1 MEFHVKSDRKQTY
14 FIGDGLVIENEEKE
28 NLENLI
34 ANMVYGCGL
43 VITSV
48 IQKRTNDHDIQK
60 NLADLSLRMLQ
71 DTVISFLEDVH
82 EQTLYDAMVAMYE
95 EWFTDYCE
103 YEDED
108 ELIADVKKYSAMP
121 RLVYNNEDVESID
134 IFLTTEEGS
143 EKFNEFLGS
152 IPIVQYHENRV
163 RAESMAL
170 AFEFIAVVL
179 FDKVFGDGADV
190 NPLRADDW
198 VHLDKQLPAFLG
210 SLDPI

>member
-1 MEFHVKSDRKQTY
+1 MEFHVKSDRKQTD
-14 FIGDGLVIENEEKE
+14 FIGAGLVIENEEKE
-28 NLENLI
+28 NLESLI

-43 VITSV
+43 IITSV

-60 NLADLSLRMLQ
+60 KLADLSLRMLQ
-71 DTVISFLEDVH
+71 DTVNSFLEDVH
-82 EQTLYDAMVAMYE
+82 EPTLYDAMVTMYE
-95 EWFTDYCE
+95 EWFDEYCE

-121 RLVYNNEDVESID
+121 RFVYNDEDVESID
-134 IFLTTEEGS
+134 VFLTAEEGS

-152 IPIVQYHENRV
+152 IPIVQYQDNRV

-179 FDKVFGDGADV
+179 FDKAFSEQY

-198 VHLDKQLPAFLG
+198 VHLDRQLPAFLETLE
-210 SLDPI
+210 SV

>member
-1 MEFHVKSDRKQTY
+1 MEFHVKSDRKQTD
-14 FIGDGLVIENEEKE
+14 FIGAGLVIENEEKE
-28 NLENLI
+28 NLESLI

-43 VITSV
+43 IITSV

-60 NLADLSLRMLQ
+60 KLADLSLRMLQ
-71 DTVISFLEDVH
+71 DTVNSFLEDVH
-82 EQTLYDAMVAMYE
+82 EQTLYDAMVTMYE
-95 EWFTDYCE
+95 EWFDEYCE

-121 RLVYNNEDVESID
+121 CFVYNDEDVESID
-134 IFLTTEEGS
+134 VFLTAEEGS

-152 IPIVQYHENRV
+152 IPIVQYQDNRV

-179 FDKVFGDGADV
+179 FDKAFSEQY

-198 VHLDKQLPAFLG
+198 VHLDRQLPAFLETLE
-210 SLDPI
+210 SV

>member
-1 MEFHVKSDRKQTY
+1 MEFHVKADRKQTD

-28 NLENLI
+28 NLESLI

-60 NLADLSLRMLQ
+60 KLADLSLRMLQ
-71 DTVISFLEDVH
+71 DTVNSFLEDAH

-95 EWFTDYCE
+95 EWFVDCE
-103 YEDED
+103 YENED
-108 ELIADVKKYSAMP
+108 KLIADVKKYSAMP
-121 RLVYNNEDVESID
+121 RLVYNDEDVESID
-134 IFLTTEEGS
+134 IFLTAEDGS

-152 IPIVQYHENRV
+152 IPIVQYQENRV

-170 AFEFIAVVL
+170 AIELIAVVL
-179 FDKVFGDGADV
+179 FDKVYGDGADA
-190 NPLRADDW
+190 NPLRAADW
-198 VHLDKQLPAFLG
+198 VHLDKQLPAFLE
-210 SLDPI
+210 SLEPI

>member
-1 MEFHVKSDRKQTY
+1 MEFHVKSDRKQTD
-14 FIGDGLVIENEEKE
+14 FIGAGLVIENEEKE
-28 NLENLI
+28 NLESLI

-43 VITSV
+43 IITSV

-60 NLADLSLRMLQ
+60 KLADLSLRMLQ
-71 DTVISFLEDVH
+71 DTVNSFLEDVH
-82 EQTLYDAMVAMYE
+82 EQTLYDAMVTMYE
-95 EWFTDYCE
+95 EWFDEYCE

-121 RLVYNNEDVESID
+121 CFVYNDEDVESID
-134 IFLTTEEGS
+134 VFLTAEEGS

-152 IPIVQYHENRV
+152 IPIVQYQDNRV

-179 FDKVFGDGADV
+179 FDKAFSEQY

-198 VHLDKQLPAFLG
+198 VHLDRQLPALLETLE
-210 SLDPI
+210 SV

>member
-1 MEFHVKSDRKQTY
+1 MEFHVKSDRKQTD
-14 FIGDGLVIENEEKE
+14 FIGAGLVIENEEKE
-28 NLENLI
+28 NLESLI

-43 VITSV
+43 IITSV

-60 NLADLSLRMLQ
+60 KLADLSLRMLQ
-71 DTVISFLEDVH
+71 DTVNSFLEDVH
-82 EQTLYDAMVAMYE
+82 EQTLYDAMVTMYE
-95 EWFTDYCE
+95 EWFDEYCE

-121 RLVYNNEDVESID
+121 RFVYNDEDVESID
-134 IFLTTEEGS
+134 VFLTAEEGS

-152 IPIVQYHENRV
+152 IPIVQYQDNRV

-179 FDKVFGDGADV
+179 FDKAFSEQY

-198 VHLDKQLPAFLG
+198 VHLDRQLPAFLETLE
-210 SLDPI
+210 SV

>member
-1 MEFHVKSDRKQTY
+1 MEFHVKSDRKQTD
-14 FIGDGLVIENEEKE
+14 FIGAGLVIENEEKE
-28 NLENLI
+28 NLESLI

-48 IQKRTNDHDIQK
+48 ILKRTDDHDIQK
-60 NLADLSLRMLQ
+60 KLAELSMRMLQ
-71 DTVISFLEDVH
+71 DTVNSFLEDAH

-95 EWFTDYCE
+95 EWFADCE

-121 RLVYNNEDVESID
+121 RLVYNDEDVESID
-134 IFLTTEEGS
+134 IFLTAEDGS

-152 IPIVQYHENRV
+152 IPIVQYQENRV

-170 AFEFIAVVL
+170 TFEFIAVVL
-179 FDKVFGDGADV
+179 FDKVFGDGADA
-190 NPLRADDW
+190 NPLRAADW
-198 VHLDKQLPAFLG
+198 VHLDKQLPAFLE
-210 SLDPI
+210 SLEPI

>member
-1 MEFHVKSDRKQTY
+1 MEFHVKSDRKQTD
-14 FIGDGLVIENEEKE
+14 FIGAGLVIENEEKE
-28 NLENLI
+28 NLESLI

-43 VITSV
+43 IITSV

-60 NLADLSLRMLQ
+60 KLADLSLRMLQ
-71 DTVISFLEDVH
+71 DTVNSFLEDVH
-82 EQTLYDAMVAMYE
+82 EQTLYDAMVTMYE
-95 EWFTDYCE
+95 EWFDECCE

-121 RLVYNNEDVESID
+121 CFVYNDEDVESID
-134 IFLTTEEGS
+134 VFLTAEEGS

-152 IPIVQYHENRV
+152 IPIVQYQDNRV

-179 FDKVFGDGADV
+179 FDKAFSEQY

-198 VHLDKQLPAFLG
+198 V
-210 SLDPI
+210 

>member
-1 MEFHVKSDRKQTY
+1 MEFHVKTDRKQTD

-28 NLENLI
+28 NLESLI

-60 NLADLSLRMLQ
+60 KLADLSLRMLQ
-71 DTVISFLEDVH
+71 DTVNSFLEDAH

-95 EWFTDYCE
+95 EWFVDCE
-103 YEDED
+103 YENED
-108 ELIADVKKYSAMP
+108 KLIADVKKYSAMP
-121 RLVYNNEDVESID
+121 RLVYNDEDVESID
-134 IFLTTEEGS
+134 IFLTAEDGS

-152 IPIVQYHENRV
+152 IPIVQYQENRV

-170 AFEFIAVVL
+170 AIELIAVVL
-179 FDKVFGDGADV
+179 FDKVYGDGADA
-190 NPLRADDW
+190 NPLRAADW
-198 VHLDKQLPAFLG
+198 VHLDKQLPAFLE
-210 SLDPI
+210 SLEPI

>member
-1 MEFHVKSDRKQTY
+1 MEFHVKSDRKQID
-14 FIGDGLVIENEEKE
+14 FIGDGLLIKNEEKE
-28 NLENLI
+28 NLERLI

-60 NLADLSLRMLQ
+60 KLADLSLRMLQ
-71 DTVISFLEDVH
+71 DTVNSFLEDAH

-95 EWFTDYCE
+95 EWFDDCGYA
-103 YEDED
+103 DED
-108 ELIADVKKYSAMP
+108 KLISDVKKYTPMP
-121 RLVYNNEDVESID
+121 RLVYNDEDVESID
-134 IFLTTEEGS
+134 IFLTSNEGL

-152 IPIVQYHENRV
+152 IPIVQYQENRV

-179 FDKVFGDGADV
+179 FDKVFGDGVDA
-190 NPLRADDW
+190 NPLRTSDW
-198 VHLDKQLPAFLG
+198 FHLGKQLPAFLE
-210 SLDPI
+210 SLELI